1 MWIYIHLLYFSNSC
15 IILHGT
21 SPRWWAFQLFVTRMN
36 SAMNIL
42 TDVYLG
48 LSLLLLN
55 ILQQFP
61 FSQLLPNSDL
71 PLFPAQFQN
80 LLYLPTV
87 IELNIL
93 ISLWSPRASLF
104 VWLYVLLSH
113 YSYGIHQPN
122 WNTAFLVFSHI
133 CNFLPSLC
141 SYYSTSWMHCLHL
154 QL

>member
-1 MWIYIHLLYFSNSC
+1 MAPLPDDGHSNY
-15 IILHGT
+15 L
-21 SPRWWAFQLFVTRMN
+21 SPEW
-36 SAMNIL
+36 
-42 TDVYLG
+42 
-48 LSLLLLN
+48 
-55 ILQQFP
+55 ILQWTSSQMSIWGSPYFFSRFRKFP

-87 IELNIL
+87 TELNIF
-93 ISLWSPRASLF
+93 ISLWSPRVSLF

-133 CNFLPSLC
+133 CNFRPSLC